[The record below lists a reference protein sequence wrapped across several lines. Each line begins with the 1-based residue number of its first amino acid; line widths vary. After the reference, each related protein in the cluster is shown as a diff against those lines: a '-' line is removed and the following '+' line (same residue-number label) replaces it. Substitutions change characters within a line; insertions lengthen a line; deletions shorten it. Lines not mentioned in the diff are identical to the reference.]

1 MATLDVGD
9 ASIWYD
15 QMGSGRDLV
24 WVPGGD
30 QPGSDWHLYQVP
42 HFAGRYRN
50 TTFDPRGVGRT
61 VAPAAEAISIAGHAS
76 DVAALIEALC
86 DPPVVVIGL
95 SMGSLITQELC
106 LSYPE
111 LVRCGIAMGTSGSN
125 EAGLFGIEWMRS
137 EVAFRRNG
145 GSLPED
151 FAITHYGVFMYPS
164 EVLGDPELWA
174 KVRPV
179 VANAYGRRDGV
190 GLAAQW
196 EGCSD
201 FSSEDRLPGCTVP
214 LHVIGF
220 SQDVQAP
227 PGLGRRVAELAPQ
240 GQFHLLEGLGH
251 CSAFGHKPE
260 VVNECIDEILAIV
273 GWS

>member
-9 ASIWYD
+9 ATIWYD
-15 QMGSGRDLV
+15 QFGNGPDLV

-42 HFAGRYRN
+42 HFERRYRN
-50 TTFDPRGVGRT
+50 TTFDPRGVGQT
-61 VAPAAEAISIAGHAS
+61 KAQAVDTISIAGHAA
-76 DVAALIEALC
+76 DVAAIIEACC

-95 SMGSLITQELC
+95 SMGSLIAQEMC
-106 LSYPE
+106 LSYPA
-111 LVRCGIAMGTSGSN
+111 LVRCGIAMGTSGAH
-125 EAGLFGIEWMRS
+125 ETVFGGEWMRA

-151 FAITHYGVFMYPS
+151 FAIAHYGVFMYPS
-164 EVLGDPELWA
+164 EVLGDPDLWA
-174 KVRPV
+174 KVRPI
-179 VANAYGRRDGV
+179 VANAYGRRNGAD
-190 GLAAQW
+190 LAAQW
-196 EGCSD
+196 EGCAD
-201 FSSEDRLPGCTVP
+201 FYSEDRLPGCTVP

-227 PGLGRRVAELAPQ
+227 PRLGKRVAELAPQ
-240 GQFHLLEGLGH
+240 GTFHLLEGLGH

-260 VVNECIDEILAIV
+260 VVNDCIDEILKGV
-273 GWS
+273 EWS